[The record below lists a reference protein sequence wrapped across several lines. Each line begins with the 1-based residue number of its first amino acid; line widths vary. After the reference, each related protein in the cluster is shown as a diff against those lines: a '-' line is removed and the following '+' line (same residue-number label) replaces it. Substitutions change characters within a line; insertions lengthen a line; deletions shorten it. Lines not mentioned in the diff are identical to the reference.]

1 MRADDDIRF
10 LKSIKK
16 PITSGETIAMV
27 PSLVGTSSRARGETM
42 ETVNVDR
49 QINLKG
55 EVCPYTFIKSLLTLE
70 EMEAGQVLR
79 VVVDY
84 LPSVENVPQSLKNE
98 GHEIVEVA
106 QINDT
111 DWAITVRK
119 LALDEEE

>member
-1 MRADDDIRF
+1 VRAHDDIRF
-10 LKSIKK
+10 VTSIKT
-16 PITSGETIAMV
+16 PVTGRDTIAV
-27 PSLVGTSSRARGETM
+27 EPSLVGTPSRTGEEAM
-42 ETVNVDR
+42 KTVNVDR

-55 EVCPYTFIKSLLTLE
+55 EVCPYTFVKSLLSLE

-84 LPSVENVPQSLKNE
+84 LPSVENVPRSLKNE

-119 LALDEEE
+119 LALDEEG